1 MNPGQVFHALIQERS
16 FSNGGRES
24 ARRRTA
30 FGVLAAVQVTLIAA
44 ITVGLAVLVS
54 LAGAVTGPGGQ
65 SAAVAHGYGVAL
77 RVAAAAL
84 AAVAAV
90 MTMRNQPVKETS

>member
-1 MNPGQVFHALIQERS
+1 MKPNHLIHVLIQERS
-16 FSNGGRES
+16 FSNKERGS